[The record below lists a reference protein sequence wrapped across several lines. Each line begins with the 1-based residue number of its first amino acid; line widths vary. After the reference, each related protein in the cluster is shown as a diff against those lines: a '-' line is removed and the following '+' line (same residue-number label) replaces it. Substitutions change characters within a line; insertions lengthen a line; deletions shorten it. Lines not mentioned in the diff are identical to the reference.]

1 MSGGEI
7 FIPKIPSIKIKNLI
21 YAISNKKEYELIG
34 IRPGEKL
41 HEVMIPKEESLNCI
55 EMKNFYILQPMLSWW
70 DRKKIKP
77 YIKKN
82 GKKVLIPFEYSSE
95 NNGTFLKIN
104 EIKKIIKN
112 I

>member
-1 MSGGEI
+1 
-7 FIPKIPSIKIKNLI
+7 
-21 YAISNKKEYELIG
+21 
-34 IRPGEKL
+34 
-41 HEVMIPKEESLNCI
+41 
-55 EMKNFYILQPMLSWW
+55 MLSWW